1 MAKLDLKLE
10 SLISKYERIS
20 DAMETG
26 AATKHALNY
35 LGEQAIASVK
45 KATPVRSG
53 TLRRE
58 WKLHNYTGRNY
69 IVVANNTDY
78 ALYVEKGHRVVSGG
92 RTSGFVPPTKMGYVF
107 LGYALDSVDGTL
119 CWDAN
124 GKSLVSKW
132 TRLEDAILYAI
143 WEAQGLVNIHDGTKY
158 RKAISY
164 INDGVSYKRAIL
176 WIHDGTK
183 YRLGG

>member
-26 AATKHALNY
+26 AATKRALNY

-78 ALYVEKGHRVVSGG
+78 ALYVEKGHRVVCGG
-92 RTSGFVPPTKMGYVF
+92 RTSGFVPPTYMLRNTLIKVRKYYLPRAQKMV
-107 LGYALDSVDGTL
+107 
-119 CWDAN
+119 
-124 GKSLVSKW
+124 
-132 TRLEDAILYAI
+132 LEDLSKI
-143 WEAQGLVNIHDGTKY
+143 D
-158 RKAISY
+158 
-164 INDGVSYKRAIL
+164 
-176 WIHDGTK
+176 
-183 YRLGG
+183 